1 MAKSGKVLSID
12 ITNESITII
21 ELTASSKKQS
31 YIHNVIIFE
40 TPEDSYEDGVLK
52 EPEKIA
58 NAIRE
63 QLVARGISNRNAIF
77 VLSSTKIV
85 NREVMIPFVKENKIR
100 GIINSN
106 SQEYFPVNIEDYVVS
121 HSVLETVTD
130 EENNKQIRVLAV
142 AAPAHMVKSY
152 YELGAL
158 AGLNVVSLDYIG
170 NAMFQLIKTQTV
182 QNATTM
188 VIQLG
193 SESTVLNIVQGEKL
207 LLQRTVPYGTN
218 SVVNV
223 VMDEKGVDA
232 TTAMTL
238 LQNDRLITVDYDDNE
253 TTGAFRYLVNNIG
266 RVMDFYATK
275 NPDKPIEE
283 VYLTGDGALIRGI
296 DGLFK
301 IQLNVNTRI
310 MDSLY
315 NIKFDPSIDMKVY
328 NPVYLVT
335 PIGAAFAPMNFIPQ
349 DAAAAKKTGSG
360 SLTPYVAAVVVAAVV
375 AAAGSFISIKDKND
389 ATQRRDEVQE
399 DINRISDIDQ
409 IIQDYDSA
417 RTTYN
422 ELQTMYL
429 STYQLNENARTF
441 ISELEENLPTDVV
454 ITGFS
459 TSNAGVTLPCTSSSY
474 EGMVDTVIQ
483 LKNISCV
490 DNVNIPSY
498 TKDVDETTGETTF
511 TFSVSVTY
519 VDMSDDILGGVVD
532 VEDDLAPAEDTT
544 AADDT
549 TTESA
554 DDTED
559 AE

>member
-1 MAKSGKVLSID
+1 MAKNGKVLSID

-21 ELTASSKKQS
+21 ELSASPKKQS

-40 TPEDSYEDGVLK
+40 TPEDSYEDGMLK

-100 GIINSN
+100 GIINTN

-121 HSVLETVTD
+121 HSVLETVID
-130 EENNKQIRVLAV
+130 EENNKQLRVLAV
-142 AAPAHMVKSY
+142 AAPGQMVKSY
-152 YELGAL
+152 YDLGAL

-193 SESTVLNIVQGEKL
+193 SESTVLNIVQGENL

-253 TTGAFRYLVNNIG
+253 VTGAFRYLVNNIG
-266 RVMDFYATK
+266 RVMDFYASK

-310 MDSLY
+310 MDNLY

-335 PIGAAFAPMNFIPQ
+335 PIGAAFAPMNFLPLEAEKAKSSSGGSLVPYVAVVIVAAI
-349 DAAAAKKTGSG
+349 AAAA
-360 SLTPYVAAVVVAAVV
+360 LA
-375 AAAGSFISIKDKND
+375 FISIKHKND
-389 ATQRRDEVQE
+389 AQEKKEEVE
-399 DINRISDIDQ
+399 ADIARISDIEQ
-409 IIQDYDSA
+409 IYNDYLA
-417 RTTYN
+417 AQATYN
-422 ELQTMYL
+422 DIATMYM
-429 STYQLNENARTF
+429 STYQLNENVRTF
-441 ISELEENLPTDVV
+441 VSELESKMPTGVH
-454 ITGFS
+454 ITGF
-459 TSNAGVTLPCTSSSY
+459 TSSNSGVSLPCEASSY
-474 EGMVDTVIQ
+474 EDMADFVIQ
-483 LKNISCV
+483 LKTIECIDDAYISA
-490 DNVNIPSY
+490 Y
-498 TKDVDETTGETTF
+498 TKTVNADTDETVFTF
-511 TFSVSVTY
+511 TVTAVY
-519 VDMSDDILGGVVD
+519 VDTSVPLIEGEETSEDAGNET
-532 VEDDLAPAEDTT
+532 VEETDGA
-544 AADDT
+544 
-549 TTESA
+549 S
-554 DDTED
+554 ED

>member
-1 MAKSGKVLSID
+1 MAKSSKVLSID

-21 ELTASSKKQS
+21 ELSASPKKQS

-40 TPEDSYEDGVLK
+40 TPEDSYEDGMLK

-77 VLSSTKIV
+77 ILSSTKIV

-100 GIINSN
+100 GIINTN

-121 HSVLETVTD
+121 HSVLETVID
-130 EENNKQIRVLAV
+130 EENNKQLRVLAV
-142 AAPAHMVKSY
+142 AAPGQMVKSY
-152 YELGAL
+152 YDLGAL

-193 SESTVLNIVQGEKL
+193 SESTVLNIVQGENL

-238 LQNDRLITVDYDDNE
+238 LQNDRMITVDYDDNE
-253 TTGAFRYLVNNIG
+253 VTGAFRYLVNNIG
-266 RVMDFYATK
+266 RVMDFYASK
-275 NPDKPIEE
+275 NPDKPIED

-310 MDSLY
+310 MDNLY

-335 PIGAAFAPMNFIPQ
+335 PIGAAFAPMNFLPLEAEKAKASGGGSLVPYVAVVIVAAI
-349 DAAAAKKTGSG
+349 AAAAM
-360 SLTPYVAAVVVAAVV
+360 A
-375 AAAGSFISIKDKND
+375 FISIKHKND
-389 ATQRRDEVQE
+389 AQERKEEVE
-399 DINRISDIDQ
+399 ADIARISDIEQ
-409 IIQDYDSA
+409 IYNDYLA
-417 RTTYN
+417 AQATYN
-422 ELQTMYL
+422 DIATMYM
-429 STYQLNENARTF
+429 STYQLNENLRTLV
-441 ISELEENLPTDVV
+441 SELEAKIPTGVHL
-454 ITGFS
+454 TGFS
-459 TSNAGVTLPCTSSSY
+459 ASNSGVSIPCEASSY
-474 EGMVDTVIQ
+474 EAMADFVVQ
-483 LKNISCV
+483 LKTIECI
-490 DNVNIPSY
+490 DDAYIASY
-498 TKDVDETTGETTF
+498 TKNINDETGEIVFTF
-511 TFSVSVTY
+511 TATAVY
-519 VDMSDDILGGVVD
+519 VDTSTPLVEGEEETSEDAGSETDDD
-532 VEDDLAPAEDTT
+532 A
-544 AADDT
+544 
-549 TTESA
+549 S
-554 DDTED
+554 ED

>member
-1 MAKSGKVLSID
+1 MAKSSKVLSID

-21 ELTASSKKQS
+21 ELTASPKKQS

-40 TPEDSYEDGVLK
+40 TPEDSYEDGMLK

-100 GIINSN
+100 GIINTN

-121 HSVLETVTD
+121 HSVLETVID
-130 EENNKQIRVLAV
+130 EENNKQLRVLAV
-142 AAPAHMVKSY
+142 AAPGQMVKSY
-152 YELGAL
+152 YDLGAL

-193 SESTVLNIVQGEKL
+193 SESTVLNIVQGENL

-238 LQNDRLITVDYDDNE
+238 LQNDRMITVDYDDNE
-253 TTGAFRYLVNNIG
+253 VTGAFRYLVNNIG
-266 RVMDFYATK
+266 RVMDFYASK
-275 NPDKPIEE
+275 NPDKPIED

-310 MDSLY
+310 MDNLY

-335 PIGAAFAPMNFIPQ
+335 PIGAAFAPMNFLPLE
-349 DAAAAKKTGSG
+349 AEKAKSSGGG
-360 SLTPYVAAVVVAAVV
+360 SLVPYVAVVVVAAI
-375 AAAGSFISIKDKND
+375 AAAAMAFISIKHKND
-389 ATQRRDEVQE
+389 AQERKEEVE
-399 DINRISDIDQ
+399 ADIARISDIEQ
-409 IIQDYDSA
+409 IYNDYLA
-417 RTTYN
+417 AQATYN
-422 ELQTMYL
+422 DIATMYM
-429 STYQLNENARTF
+429 STYQLNENLRTLV
-441 ISELEENLPTDVV
+441 SELEEKIPTGVHL
-454 ITGFS
+454 TGFS
-459 TSNAGVTLPCTSSSY
+459 ASSGGVSLPCEASSY
-474 EGMVDTVIQ
+474 EAMADFIVQ
-483 LKNISCV
+483 LKTIECI
-490 DNVNIPSY
+490 DDAYIGSY
-498 TKDVDETTGETTF
+498 TKNIDEQTGEIVFTF
-511 TFSVSVTY
+511 TATAVY
-519 VDMSDDILGGVVD
+519 VDTSVPLVEGEEETSEDAGSETDDN
-532 VEDDLAPAEDTT
+532 A
-544 AADDT
+544 
-549 TTESA
+549 S
-554 DDTED
+554 ED